1 MRFFATMAGLALV
14 LATTAPTRAQEVF
27 PSQAIKLVVAFAPGG
42 PADLVGRI
50 VGRKLEE
57 LWKQAV
63 VIENRGGAGGAL
75 ATRQIARGGDATG
88 HQILVTTSAYA
99 VNPTLQSN
107 PGYDPNKDLAAI
119 ATVATTPNLIVVAP
133 QGPIKSLADL
143 VALAKSKPLSY
154 ATAGVGTT
162 PHLSAESILR
172 LQAGLDIRHVPHT
185 GAGPALNAVMGGH
198 VDIASV
204 ALPAA
209 TELAKG
215 GTIRPIAVT
224 SNRRVDSLPDVPT
237 AAESGYPGEDA
248 TWVAFFVPA
257 ATPAAVVTRI
267 NADINTALAAPEV
280 REALTRIGFQPAGGT
295 VADAAGF
302 VNAEVV
308 KWGGIVKRLG
318 LKVD

>member
-1 MRFFATMAGLALV
+1 MRFFAMAGLALA
-14 LATTAPTRAQEVF
+14 LAAAAPSHAQEAF
-27 PSQAIKLVVAFAPGG
+27 PNQAIKLVVAFAPGG
-42 PADLVGRI
+42 PADLIGRI

-57 LWKQAV
+57 LWKQPV

-75 ATRQIARGGDATG
+75 ATRQIARGEATG

-99 VNPTLQSN
+99 VNSTLLSN
-107 PGYDPNKDLAAI
+107 PGYDPGKDLAAI

-133 QGPIKSLADL
+133 GGPIKSLADL
-143 VALAKSKPLSY
+143 VALARSRPLSY

-162 PHLSAESILR
+162 PHLSAESIFR

-204 ALPAA
+204 ALSAA
-209 TELAKG
+209 TELAKT
-215 GTIRPIAVT
+215 GTVRAIAVT
-224 SNRRVDSLPDVPT
+224 TNYRVASLPDVPT
-237 AAESGYPGEDA
+237 TAESGYPGEDL

-257 ATPAAVVTRI
+257 GTPAAVVTRI
-267 NADINTALAAPEV
+267 NADINIALAAPEV
-280 REALTRIGFQPAGGT
+280 RDALTRIGFQSAGGT
-295 VADAAGF
+295 VAEATGF
-302 VNAEVV
+302 VSAEVV